1 MPVSFGTLNKALS
14 SSLAFEHKY
23 VMFMKIKITVNFYS
37 EWFFRETFFDVLSS
51 VMRSLPQQV
60 ILDFYA

>member
-1 MPVSFGTLNKALS
+1 MPVYFGTLDKALS
-14 SSLAFEHKY
+14 FSLAFEHKY
-23 VMFMKIKITVNFYS
+23 VMFMKIKINVNFYS
-37 EWFFRETFFDVLSS
+37 EWFFREPFFDVLSS

>member
-1 MPVSFGTLNKALS
+1 MPVYFGTLDKALS
-14 SSLAFEHKY
+14 FSLAFEHKY

-37 EWFFRETFFDVLSS
+37 EWFFKETFFDLLSS